1 MADISFEPVL
11 TEQLH
16 GGPIMKRFLALYLG
30 SASPEEKASSQLP
43 DDIVA
48 KGMAAW
54 AAWMAAHSAEIVDA
68 GAPLGRT
75 KLTSG
80 TGVSDTRNDVTGY
93 VIVQA
98 ASLEAA
104 ARLFESHPHFNIF
117 PGKGVEIIECL
128 PMPGA

>member
-1 MADISFEPVL
+1 
-11 TEQLH
+11 
-16 GGPIMKRFLALYLG
+16 MKRFLALYLG

-54 AAWMAAHSAEIVDA
+54 AEWMTAHAAEIVDV
-68 GAPLGRT
+68 GAPLGPT

-93 VIVQA
+93 VLVQA
-98 ASLEAA
+98 ESLDAA
-104 ARLFESHPHFNIF
+104 VRLFEGHPHFAIF
-117 PGKGVEIIECL
+117 PGRGVEIIECL